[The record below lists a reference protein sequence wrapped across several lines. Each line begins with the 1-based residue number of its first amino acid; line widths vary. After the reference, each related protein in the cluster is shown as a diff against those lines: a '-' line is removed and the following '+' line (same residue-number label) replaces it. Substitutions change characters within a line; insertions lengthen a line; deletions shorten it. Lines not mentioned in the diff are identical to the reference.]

1 MEKVMLFF
9 ASSLTDTNHGGYRD
23 QELSLLAQRSKI
35 YSCNVFQF
43 GQFARKVNKFCIGIN

>member
-1 MEKVMLFF
+1 MLFF
-9 ASSLTDTNHGGYRD
+9 ASSLTDTNHDGYRD

-35 YSCNVFQF
+35 YSCNLFQF